1 MKSWTFTSGWISKT
15 QPRVRRKAWILSF
28 CLLVSAVSADDEEAM
43 FDEAFLEFL
52 GSWETADGDWI
63 APDEIESMPLSETAK
78 QAATANSEAKTD
90 E

>member
-1 MKSWTFTSGWISKT
+1 M
-15 QPRVRRKAWILSF
+15 LSF
-28 CLLVSAVSADDEEAM
+28 CLLVSAVSADDEDAM

-63 APDEIESMPLSETAK
+63 APDEIESMSLSEPAE
-78 QAATANSEAKTD
+78 QSAPESSEANPD

>member
-1 MKSWTFTSGWISKT
+1 M
-15 QPRVRRKAWILSF
+15 LSF
-28 CLLVSAVSADDEEAM
+28 CLLVSAVSADDEDAM

-63 APDEIESMPLSETAK
+63 APDEIEGMPLSESD
-78 QAATANSEAKTD
+78 QPSATASSEENPD